1 MSRFQHMFDLSI
13 EESDY
18 RISPRM
24 PLRYRVARFLQ
35 RMFKDSRNMNISMG
49 TAETLAGM
57 LQLSVNMGCPM
68 TMEYYT
74 DINKVEHT
82 RIVTRMRAFPDGG
95 VSFTR
100 YKEVQPHHP
109 MRLRSH
115 ARREAEETA
124 DTTTS

>member
-1 MSRFQHMFDLSI
+1 MSRFQEMFEQSI
-13 EESDY
+13 EERGY

-74 DINKVEHT
+74 DINKEEHT
-82 RIVTRMRAFPDGG
+82 RIVTRMKVYPSGG
-95 VSFTR
+95 VSFVR
-100 YKEVQPHHP
+100 YKEVMPHHP

-115 ARREAEETA
+115 ARREAEEAT
-124 DTTTS
+124 D